1 MAQVTLR
8 INGYA
13 YTLGCQD
20 GEEDHLQAMAAE
32 VDRRIDSV
40 KASAGPSGEAR
51 MLVIAAL
58 LMADDVHEM
67 RQKLAAAEAGA
78 ANPAPAVAAP
88 SDRRQADPPAGKVG
102 KACRRHCGGAGASLS
117 CTGGAAGCDRQ
128 HIPRA
133 TKHLPGSWL
142 CRDLGPGIWR
152 PPAQQALGG

>member
-32 VDRRIDSV
+32 VDRQIDSV

-88 SDRRQADPPAGKVG
+88 VTDAKLTRRLGKLA
-102 KACRRHCGGAGASLS
+102 KRAEDI
-117 CTGGAAGCDRQ
+117 AAGLE
-128 HIPRA
+128 HP
-133 TKHLPGSWL
+133 
-142 CRDLGPGIWR
+142 
-152 PPAQQALGG
+152 

>member
-20 GEEDHLQAMAAE
+20 GEELHLQAMAAE

-58 LMADDVHEM
+58 LMADEVYEM
-67 RQKLAAAEAGA
+67 RKKLDAAGPGPAPKGAASAPDSKLGRRLGKLAKRAEDIAA
-78 ANPAPAVAAP
+78 
-88 SDRRQADPPAGKVG
+88 
-102 KACRRHCGGAGASLS
+102 
-117 CTGGAAGCDRQ
+117 
-128 HIPRA
+128 
-133 TKHLPGSWL
+133 
-142 CRDLGPGIWR
+142 DLEHP
-152 PPAQQALGG
+152 